1 MSTFISLGADSFLLT
16 FLIRVFALLTFLLVS
31 AWLLARFAG
40 PYKAAFRSTVW
51 TTSMVLALLVPFI
64 AMLGQHEGLE
74 LIRIPI
80 MAVAQPNDF
89 PRDAVRGDTSHRNG
103 STALTTKQT
112 LPNVMVNNWPMSS
125 QDTVSSKS
133 PNTGL
138 ASATAARESSRTITH
153 GANEKMHFTQLAYD
167 CIVYVWLVGV
177 AIGFL
182 RLAISTPRV

>member
-1 MSTFISLGADSFLLT
+1 MSTFISLGAESFLLT
-16 FLIRVFALLTFLLVS
+16 FLIRVFALQTFLLVS

-89 PRDAVRGDTSHRNG
+89 PRDAVRGDTSHRND
-103 STALTTKQT
+103 SPA
-112 LPNVMVNNWPMSS
+112 S
-125 QDTVSSKS
+125 SSKVHWYEMATS
-133 PNTGL
+133 NWSFVQRDFSIRGVSWISRTNRL
-138 ASATAARESSRTITH
+138 ASKNAT
-153 GANEKMHFTQLAYD
+153 GATRQ
-167 CIVYVWLVGV
+167 
-177 AIGFL
+177 
-182 RLAISTPRV
+182 RVSGCCYT

>member
-40 PYKAAFRSTVW
+40 PNNAAFRSTVW

-89 PRDAVRGDTSHRNG
+89 SRDAVRSDTSHRNDRPP
-103 STALTTKQT
+103 LTTKQT
-112 LPNVMVNNWPMSS
+112 LPNVMVNNRPMPS

-138 ASATAARESSRTITH
+138 ASATATRESSRTITH
-153 GANEKMHFTQLAYD
+153 RANEKMHFTQLAYD
-167 CIVYVWLVGV
+167 CISLCFHAPVTIIFPQGK
-177 AIGFL
+177 
-182 RLAISTPRV
+182 